1 MKTCVLS
8 VVLVVLGA
16 VGCSPRIYD
25 VKLDKSLFLDT
36 QAGQSVYLKVTN
48 TSSLQNYTVADDIRT
63 ALTAKGFKL
72 TTDRDAADVVLR
84 ANIRYTGLIEE
95 GIKGG
100 KIAAGT
106 ALGGTIGGLGSA
118 VGGASR
124 SGSAATALGGMLVG
138 AGLGYWMEKSD
149 TKNTFVTVVDIQVKE
164 TKINRIKIASIYA
177 RIREGSLTPEA
188 AAQRVKADIA
198 NQIAGQF

>member
-1 MKTCVLS
+1 MKTYVLS

-36 QAGQSVYLKVTN
+36 EAGQSVYLKVTN
-48 TSSLQNYTVADDIRT
+48 TSSLQDYPIADDIRT
-63 ALTAKGFKL
+63 ALTAKGFKV
-72 TTDRDAADVVLR
+72 TTDRDTADVVLR

-100 KIAAGT
+100 KIAAG
-106 ALGGTIGGLGSA
+106 AGLGGVVGGLGGVA
-118 VGGASR
+118 GGASR
-124 SGSAATALGGMLVG
+124 SGSAATALGGMLIG

-164 TKINRIKIASIYA
+164 TKINRIKMASIYA